1 MLTNSA
7 NAVVKDV
14 GPIAWRLQLGSAFI
28 PAVPLA
34 ILIFFC
40 PESPRWLMKKG
51 RYEKA
56 FNSFKRLRH
65 TEVIAARDMYYAHVQ
80 LAEENRV
87 IQGKTYFSRLTEL
100 FTIPRVRRGTLA
112 ASTVMLAQQM
122 CGINIIAFYS
132 STIFLRSG
140 YSASQALFASLGF
153 GAVNCKFHLSSTN
166 RNVTDKKS
174 FLLSQPCSQ
183 LILVSLISHH
193 RWEQVLIYQS
203 AEDLFFSPPSPTWL
217 GLYLPRE

>member
-1 MLTNSA
+1 MSIPHPPNTRLTISA

-14 GPIAWRLQLGSAFI
+14 GAIAWRLQLGSAFI

-51 RYEKA
+51 KYQKA

-65 TEVIAARDMYYAHVQ
+65 TEVIAARDLYYAHVQ
-80 LAEENRV
+80 LAAENRI
-87 IQGKTYFSRLTEL
+87 IQGKTYISRFTEL

-112 ASTVMLAQQM
+112 ASVVMLAQQM

-140 YSASQALFASLGF
+140 YSASQALYASLGF
-153 GAVNCKFHLSSTN
+153 GAVNFVFAWPAIFTIDTCEF
-166 RNVTDKKS
+166 
-174 FLLSQPCSQ
+174 
-183 LILVSLISHH
+183 
-193 RWEQVLIYQS
+193 
-203 AEDLFFSPPSPTWL
+203 
-217 GLYLPRE
+217 

>member
-1 MLTNSA
+1 MDCLRYLPWVRVSLPRSSNRAALTNSA

-14 GPIAWRLQLGSAFI
+14 GDIAWRLQLGSAFI

-51 RYEKA
+51 RYQKA
-56 FNSFKRLRH
+56 FDSFKRLRH
-65 TEVIAARDMYYAHVQ
+65 TEVIAARDLYYAHVQ

-87 IQGKTYFSRLTEL
+87 IQGKTYISRLTEL

-122 CGINIIAFYS
+122 CGINSTLPSYS
-132 STIFLRSG
+132 ISRDE
-140 YSASQALFASLGF
+140 A
-153 GAVNCKFHLSSTN
+153 H
-166 RNVTDKKS
+166 
-174 FLLSQPCSQ
+174 P
-183 LILVSLISHH
+183 ISHCVLLIQYL
-193 RWEQVLIYQS
+193 RQVRLQQFAGFVRIFGFRSCQLRFRFPRCVHYR
-203 AEDLFFSPPSPTWL
+203 
-217 GLYLPRE
+217 YL

>member
-1 MLTNSA
+1 LVFSSDSRKSTILIAWHDLTPSA

-51 RYEKA
+51 KYQKA
-56 FNSFKRLRH
+56 FDSMKRLRH
-65 TEVIAARDMYYAHVQ
+65 CEVIAARDLYYAHVQ
-80 LAEENRV
+80 LSIENQI
-87 IQGKTYFSRLTEL
+87 IQGKTYFSRFTEL

-122 CGINIIAFYS
+122 CGIN
-132 STIFLRSG
+132 STS
-140 YSASQALFASLGF
+140 
-153 GAVNCKFHLSSTN
+153 C
-166 RNVTDKKS
+166 
-174 FLLSQPCSQ
+174 
-183 LILVSLISHH
+183 LV
-193 RWEQVLIYQS
+193 
-203 AEDLFFSPPSPTWL
+203 
-217 GLYLPRE
+217 G

>member
-153 GAVNCKFHLSSTN
+153 GAVNCKLHLSSTDS
-166 RNVTDKKS
+166 NVEKK
-174 FLLSQPCSQ
+174 C
-183 LILVSLISHH
+183 
-193 RWEQVLIYQS
+193 
-203 AEDLFFSPPSPTWL
+203 
-217 GLYLPRE
+217 